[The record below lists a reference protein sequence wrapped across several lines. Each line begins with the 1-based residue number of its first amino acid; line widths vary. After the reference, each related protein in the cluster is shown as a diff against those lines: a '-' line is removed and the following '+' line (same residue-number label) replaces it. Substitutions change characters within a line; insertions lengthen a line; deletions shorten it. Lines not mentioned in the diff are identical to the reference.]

1 MKQELPLVTKMGQP
15 ITIIKEPMK
24 VEVQQMLTHKTSNTT
39 KLIINKIR
47 GADHRE
53 LNIGEDNNGI
63 TNSNSN

>member
-1 MKQELPLVTKMGQP
+1 
-15 ITIIKEPMK
+15 MK